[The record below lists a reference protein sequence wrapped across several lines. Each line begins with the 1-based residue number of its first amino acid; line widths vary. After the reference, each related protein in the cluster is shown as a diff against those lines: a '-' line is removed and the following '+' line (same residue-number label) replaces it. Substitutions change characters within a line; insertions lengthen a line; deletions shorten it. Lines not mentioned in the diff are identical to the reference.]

1 MIDRTQEDIA
11 QDHRLDA
18 LEKDVTTLRA
28 KADAAMQT
36 LVKHTDKIN
45 QHEGRLATL
54 DPLRILVEDIDA
66 IRSLIRD
73 IPKMLQRK

>member
-28 KADAAMQT
+28 KMDATMQT

-54 DPLRILVEDIDA
+54 DPLRILLEDVDA
-66 IRSLIRD
+66 IRNLIREVM
-73 IPKMLQRK
+73 PTRKK